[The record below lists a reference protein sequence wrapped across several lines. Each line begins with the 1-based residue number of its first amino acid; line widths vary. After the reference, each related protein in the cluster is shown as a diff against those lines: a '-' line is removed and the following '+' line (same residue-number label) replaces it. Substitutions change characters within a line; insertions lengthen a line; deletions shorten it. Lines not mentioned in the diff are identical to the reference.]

1 MSSEKFE
8 YAEDE
13 LEGVLERL
21 AAALTLL
28 GNQSC
33 QPINFAKIKNLT

>member
-1 MSSEKFE
+1 MVELNFCIEMSSERFE

-28 GNQSC
+28 GKQS
-33 QPINFAKIKNLT
+33 

>member
-33 QPINFAKIKNLT
+33 QPNKFYKN